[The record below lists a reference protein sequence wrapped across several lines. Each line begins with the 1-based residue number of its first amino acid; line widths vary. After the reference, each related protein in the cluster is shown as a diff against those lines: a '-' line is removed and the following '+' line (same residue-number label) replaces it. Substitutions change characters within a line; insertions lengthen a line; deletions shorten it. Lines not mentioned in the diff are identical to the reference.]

1 MQHTSMSSD
10 GKLLAV
16 VGDDCDGLLVDGRN
30 GRVSL
35 TATRSYY
42 KMFSLFGCKCKSYFC
57 CQLSEHRNEH
67 KLLLKIYTLMSMFSL
82 RKLLL

>member
-1 MQHTSMSSD
+1 MQHTSMSPD

-35 TATRSYY
+35 IATRSYNKTCSVY
-42 KMFSLFGCKCKSYFC
+42 LDVSGEGYFC
-57 CQLSEHRNEH
+57 CQLAEHN
-67 KLLLKIYTLMSMFSL
+67 MSQ
-82 RKLLL
+82 KQK